1 MDIEYFVKY
10 VIVRL
15 LQSAVILVILQM
27 ALKMHLLS
35 FMKGMA
41 LSKPKCKTLIT
52 AIFVFSG
59 ILNLIGS
66 NTVLVL
72 IKHFVLLI
80 MHS

>member
-41 LSKPKCKTLIT
+41 LSKQKCKTLIT
-52 AIFVFSG
+52 AIFDFSG

-80 MHS
+80 VHS